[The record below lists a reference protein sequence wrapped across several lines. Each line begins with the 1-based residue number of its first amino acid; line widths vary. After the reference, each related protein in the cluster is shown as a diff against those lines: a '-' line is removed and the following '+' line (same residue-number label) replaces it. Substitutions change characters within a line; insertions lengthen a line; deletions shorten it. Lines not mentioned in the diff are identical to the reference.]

1 MPVPSSEL
9 RRGDAYVRY
18 DYEDVMFRWDATAE
32 KFFRRFIGKAEET
45 EVPHD
50 NKLLNDALRF
60 GDRIDQSAYR
70 GAK

>member
-1 MPVPSSEL
+1 
-9 RRGDAYVRY
+9 
-18 DYEDVMFRWDATAE
+18 MFRWDATAE